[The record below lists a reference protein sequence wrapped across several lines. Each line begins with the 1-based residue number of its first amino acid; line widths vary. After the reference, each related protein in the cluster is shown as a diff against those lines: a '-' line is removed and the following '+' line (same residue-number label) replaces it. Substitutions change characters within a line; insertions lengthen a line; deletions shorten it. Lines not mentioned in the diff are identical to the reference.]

1 MITRFF
7 AFGYALILAL
17 ALVQPIA
24 AQSYVTGG
32 TAQTKATRG
41 DWSAIQ
47 SISPGEKIVVRMK
60 DGERMT
66 GRFDSATDANINFKH
81 DGKQVTL
88 TRESVGRVQV
98 ERGKARI
105 KGALAGAAI
114 GGGLGTAGG
123 GYLVARGA
131 NVPAMVG
138 SSVLGAAAGA
148 AIGAALGLGTNYDTV
163 YEAR

>member
-7 AFGYALILAL
+7 AFGYALILTL
-17 ALVQPIA
+17 SLITPV
-24 AQSYVTGG
+24 G
-32 TAQTKATRG
+32 AQTYNSPTATQVKAIRG
-41 DWSAIQ
+41 DWSAVQ
-47 SISPGEKIVVRMK
+47 TLSPGEKIVVRLK
-60 DGERMT
+60 DGDRLK
-66 GRFDSATDANINFKH
+66 GSFDSANDTGINFKH

-88 TRESVGRVQV
+88 TRESIGRVQIN
-98 ERGKARI
+98 RGKARL

-131 NVPAMVG
+131 NVPALVG
-138 SSVLGAAAGA
+138 SSIFGAAAGA
-148 AIGAALGLGTNYDTV
+148 AIGAAFGLGTNYDTI